1 MKSEAKKSNVM
12 YGQDMGSI
20 SIGKI
25 QLSLNIDEVQTS
37 TKGRPF
43 RISGSRMNLQHPAK
57 WIDKME
63 MHHFIHT
70 FKYLDEQ
77 GGFFEVE
84 VDYQNKYINNS
95 LKKL

>member
-1 MKSEAKKSNVM
+1 MR
-12 YGQDMGSI
+12 
-20 SIGKI
+20 
-25 QLSLNIDEVQTS
+25 L
-37 TKGRPF
+37 
-43 RISGSRMNLQHPAK
+43 SGSRKNLQHPAK